1 MRRAAMRTGYAG
13 RDGREKALS
22 RYDRGVFTPPPA
34 PSAPARPGRW
44 FLDISPLRES
54 PAYARFWTSGVV
66 GGIGTQLTAVAI
78 GIHVYELSGRST
90 VAVALVGGFA
100 LVPMVIVG
108 VFGGT
113 IVDAFD
119 RRKVLI
125 VASSVAFIA
134 PVGIAA
140 LAWLGVA
147 ELWPYYVF
155 TTLSSTVGSLVGAAR
170 FAIHP
175 RLVPRRLLPAVAA
188 WSGLSAGLQVA
199 VGPALAG
206 LLVGTVGFAWTYTID
221 ILLFLVGFWG
231 IVSLPPIRPETRSRV
246 GIASLVEGM
255 RFLKGARNLRTA
267 IALQIAAFAF
277 GRSYAILPAVG
288 FLVVG
293 GGAPTVG
300 LLAAA
305 GAVGVILSGLLSGP
319 FGEVRRHG
327 RAVALAT
334 AVNGTAVAA
343 FGVLLLWFTATPRQ
357 LDPRAPE
364 LPVLLPLAAV
374 IVVAG
379 AADSIAGIFRT
390 TMMQSATPDAVRGRL
405 QGLFTLVLTA
415 GPRVGD
421 VFAGVLAAVVAL
433 WFPSLIGGLLI
444 LVVALAYSRLRPA
457 FRHYDAK
464 EPVP

>member
-1 MRRAAMRTGYAG
+1 MST
-13 RDGREKALS
+13 
-22 RYDRGVFTPPPA
+22 PA
-34 PSAPARPGRW
+34 PAPEDSTRRGRW
-44 FLDISPLRES
+44 FLDIAPLRES
-54 PAYARFWTSGVV
+54 PAYARFWTSGVA

-78 GIHVYELSGRST
+78 GIHVYELSGGST
-90 VAVALVGGFA
+90 IAVALVGGFA
-100 LVPMVIVG
+100 LLPMVLMG
-108 VFGGT
+108 VLGGT

-125 VASSVAFIA
+125 VASGISFVA

-140 LAWLGVA
+140 LAWSDVA
-147 ELWPYYVF
+147 ELWPYYLF
-155 TTLSSTVGSLVGAAR
+155 TTLASTVGSLVGAAR

-206 LLVGTVGFAWTYTID
+206 VLVGTVGFAWTYTID
-221 ILLFLVGFWG
+221 IFLFLIGFWG
-231 IVSLPPIRPETRSRV
+231 IVSLPPIKPEGQSRV
-246 GIASLVEGM
+246 GLTSLVEGM
-255 RFLKGARNLRTA
+255 RFLRGARNLRTA
-267 IALQIAAFAF
+267 IALQVAAFTF

-300 LLAAA
+300 FLAAA

-327 RAVALAT
+327 RAIAT
-334 AVNGTAVAA
+334 ATAANAIAVST
-343 FGVLLLWFTATPRQ
+343 FGVLLLVFTSTPRE
-357 LDPRAPE
+357 LDARAPE
-364 LPVLLPLAAV
+364 LPVLLSLAGV

-433 WFPSLIGGLLI
+433 WFPSLVGGILI
-444 LVVALAYSRLRPA
+444 LVVLVGYYRLRPG

>member
-1 MRRAAMRTGYAG
+1 M
-13 RDGREKALS
+13 S
-22 RYDRGVFTPPPA
+22 SPA
-34 PSAPARPGRW
+34 SAPDEPTPRGGW
-44 FLDISPLRES
+44 FLDVAPLRES
-54 PAYARFWTSGVV
+54 PAYARFWTSGVAA
-66 GGIGTQLTAVAI
+66 GIGTQLTAVAI
-78 GIHVYELSGRST
+78 GIHVYELSGST
-90 VAVALVGGFA
+90 IAVALVGGFA
-100 LVPMVIVG
+100 LLPMIVMG
-108 VFGGT
+108 VLGGT

-119 RRKVLI
+119 RRRVLI
-125 VASSVAFIA
+125 AASAVSFVA
-134 PVGIAA
+134 PLGIAA
-140 LAWLGVA
+140 LAWFDVQQ
-147 ELWPYYVF
+147 LWPFYVF

-175 RLVPRRLLPAVAA
+175 RLVERRLLPAVAA

-206 LLVGTVGFAWTYTID
+206 VLVATVGFAWTYTID
-221 ILLFLVGFWG
+221 VGLFLIGFWG
-231 IVSLPPIRPETRSRV
+231 IVSLPPIRPEGSSRV
-246 GIASLVEGM
+246 GLTSLLEGI
-255 RFLKGARNLRTA
+255 RFLRGARNLRTA
-267 IALQIAAFAF
+267 IALQVAALAF

-288 FLVVG
+288 TLVVG

-300 LLAAA
+300 ILAAA

-319 FGEVRRHG
+319 FGRVRRHG
-327 RAVALAT
+327 RAIVLAT
-334 AVNGTAVAA
+334 GANAVAVSA
-343 FGVLLLWFTATPRQ
+343 FGLLLLIFTSGPRD

-364 LPVLLPLAAV
+364 LPVLLSLAAV

-379 AADSIAGIFRT
+379 AAESIAGIFRT

-433 WFPSLIGGLLI
+433 WFPSLVGGVLIGA
-444 LVVALAYSRLRPA
+444 VALVLYRLRPD
-457 FRHYDAK
+457 FRRYDAK

>member
-1 MRRAAMRTGYAG
+1 MST
-13 RDGREKALS
+13 
-22 RYDRGVFTPPPA
+22 PA
-34 PSAPARPGRW
+34 PAPEQPAPRKGW

-54 PAYARFWTSGVV
+54 PAYARFWTSGVA

-78 GIHVYELSGRST
+78 GIHVYALSGST
-90 VAVALVGGFA
+90 IAVALVGGFA
-100 LVPMVIVG
+100 LLPMIVMG
-108 VFGGT
+108 VLGGT

-125 VASSVAFIA
+125 VASSISFVA

-140 LAWLGVA
+140 LAWFDV
-147 ELWPYYVF
+147 EQLWPYYVF
-155 TTLSSTVGSLVGAAR
+155 TTLSSTIGSLVGAAR

-175 RLVPRRLLPAVAA
+175 RLVERRLLPAVAA

-206 LLVGTVGFAWTYTID
+206 VLVGTVGFAWTYTID
-221 ILLFLVGFWG
+221 IGLFLIGFWG
-231 IVSLPPIRPETRSRV
+231 IVSLPPIRPEGSSRV
-246 GIASLVEGM
+246 GLTSLLEGI
-255 RFLKGARNLRTA
+255 RFLRGAQNLRVA

-288 FLVVG
+288 ALVVG

-300 LLAAA
+300 ILAAA
-305 GAVGVILSGLLSGP
+305 GAVGVILSGVLSGP
-319 FGEVRRHG
+319 FGRVRRHG
-327 RAVALAT
+327 RAIALAT
-334 AVNGTAVAA
+334 GANAIAVSA
-343 FGVLLLWFTATPRQ
+343 FGVLLLIFTATPRE
-357 LDPRAPE
+357 LDATTPE
-364 LPVLLPLAAV
+364 LGVLLSLAGV

-433 WFPSLIGGLLI
+433 WFPSLVGGLLI
-444 LVVALAYSRLRPA
+444 GAVALVLYRLRPG
-457 FRHYDAK
+457 FRLYDAK